1 MLRYVATQKKMTK
14 KKDSENSMKADIASN
29 LNKSTEF
36 PNAATRTNNSQ

>member
-1 MLRYVATQKKMTK
+1 MLRYVATQKKWKKK

-36 PNAATRTNNSQ
+36 PNAATRTNNS